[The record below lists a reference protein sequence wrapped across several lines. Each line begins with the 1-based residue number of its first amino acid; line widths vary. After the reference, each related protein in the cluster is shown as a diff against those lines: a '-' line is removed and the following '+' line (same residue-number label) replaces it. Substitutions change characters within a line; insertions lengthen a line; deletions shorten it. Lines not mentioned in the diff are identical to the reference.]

1 VPRRI
6 RKRYAAAAAFV
17 TAIYV
22 SLVTSPAAL
31 AAGTLP
37 PMPAF
42 TTIKTWGLGLAS
54 ALGGL
59 GFVIQGGRLAVAYRQ
74 GDRSHD
80 HISHLGHTAFG
91 CAVIG
96 GASGIANALTG

>member
-1 VPRRI
+1 MPTRI
-6 RKRYAAAAAFV
+6 RKRYVAIAAFV
-17 TAIYV
+17 SAIYV
-22 SLVTSPAAL
+22 FLVTSPAAL
-31 AAGTLP
+31 AAGSMP

-42 TTIKTWGLGLAS
+42 NTVTNWATGIGS

-59 GFVIQGGRLAVAYRQ
+59 GFLIQGGRLAVAYRH

-96 GASGIANALTG
+96 GASAIARALTG